1 MDRYYG
7 TLILLII
14 FLLVHRRWKIG
25 VKAAICSKITFIID
39 NHRVTPQGLVIA
51 ISCCETPFTL
61 GINASAMGCYRQ

>member
-51 ISCCETPFTL
+51 ISC
-61 GINASAMGCYRQ
+61 